1 MTAST
6 GKPALATTLT
16 RAGADS
22 RRAQRH
28 KTFLVGT
35 LAGRD
40 QPARCHVLNISNLG
54 AQVHCQA
61 SFAKDALVTL
71 RSADLAIRSLVVWA
85 QDGRYG
91 LAFMS
96 PASDDAISRL
106 FD

>member
-1 MTAST
+1 MTNTVA
-6 GKPALATTLT
+6 KPASAGM
-16 RAGADS
+16 RISDGADS

-40 QPARCHVLNISNLG
+40 QPVRCHVLNISNLG

-61 SFAKDALVTL
+61 TFAKDALVTL
-71 RSADLAIRSLVVWA
+71 RSADLAIRSQVVWA

-96 PASDDAISRL
+96 PASDAAIAKL
-106 FD
+106 FV